1 MNRLTPKSILLAPVK
16 IHLSWKMVLSGPH
29 GCIGIALILEDGKN
43 SFHLSVFGSLLRKLR
58 IGCWIT
64 QIVYWS
70 KEWAWASLH
79 REWNR
84 ERAVEM
90 CLDFVFV
97 RFDPLEF
104 HFNELRTCRTQPH
117 SISRQTVKAVSFS
130 RSNNQNNLGDRWFC
144 LIGNQDCNQTK
155 GTSFTAMKHQFGCYP
170 DYLITK
176 GTPWIFWR
184 QILAPFS

>member
-1 MNRLTPKSILLAPVK
+1 MNRLAPKSILLAPVK

-43 SFHLSVFGSLLRKLR
+43 SFHLSVFGSLLRKLQ

-64 QIVYWS
+64 RIVYWS
-70 KEWAWASLH
+70 KEWTWASLH

-90 CLDFVFV
+90 CPDFVFV
-97 RFDPLEF
+97 RFDLLEF

-117 SISRQTVKAVSFS
+117 SISRQTVNAVSFL
-130 RSNNQNNLGDRWFC
+130 RTNNQNKLGR
-144 LIGNQDCNQTK
+144 
-155 GTSFTAMKHQFGCYP
+155 
-170 DYLITK
+170 
-176 GTPWIFWR
+176 
-184 QILAPFS
+184 